1 MRYSSIEQVRATFV
15 GFMGNIR
22 DYLYYD
28 CGYMP
33 TEKDI
38 TNLIKDVCSCMN
50 EKDYLFSDLSL
61 KQLKTLT
68 ISDIIQATD
77 SKGNHIEEMEMLLSD
92 HYNPKMLA
100 KAIDN
105 AEIVLL
111 SYNDIAGNPIKNQM
125 SKIQIKQLLNL

>member
-1 MRYSSIEQVRATFV
+1 
-15 GFMGNIR
+15 
-22 DYLYYD
+22 
-28 CGYMP
+28 
-33 TEKDI
+33 
-38 TNLIKDVCSCMN
+38 MN

-111 SYNDIAGNPIKNQM
+111 SYDDIAGNPIKNQM